1 MMLENKLDI
10 DDPAELAREEERIS
24 KRKAVVLYESGVLD
38 SCEPGAFETLAL
50 IHRVLFGDVYA
61 FAGQMRTVNSAKGNF
76 RFAPVM
82 YLSESL
88 RHISEMPQTTFEE
101 IIEKYVEIEHCPPVP
116 WGQRQEAPASGLTTF

>member
-1 MMLENKLDI
+1 MMLENKPGI

-24 KRKAVVLYESGVLD
+24 KRKAVELYESGVLD
-38 SCEPGAFETLAL
+38 SCEPGAFETLAM

-61 FAGQMRTVNSAKGNF
+61 FAGQMRTVNIAKGNF
-76 RFAPVM
+76 RLAPVM

-101 IIEKYVEIEHCPPVP
+101 IIEKYVEMNIAHPFRGGSGKKHPPL
-116 WGQRQEAPASGLTTF
+116 A